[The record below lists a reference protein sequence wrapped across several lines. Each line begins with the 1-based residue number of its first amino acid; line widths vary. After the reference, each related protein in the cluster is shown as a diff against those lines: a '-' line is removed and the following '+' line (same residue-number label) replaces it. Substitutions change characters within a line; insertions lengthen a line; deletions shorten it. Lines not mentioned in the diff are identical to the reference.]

1 MPHYTQLFVR
11 IEEAWADLDDES
23 ILNELRKFGPLID
36 IHRPN
41 PDYAFVTMTEEN
53 RNAALQRE
61 ARADLPSWMTVARA
75 KNPRP
80 TKSSVYIDRNEN
92 NVCRAHLLGHC
103 GDGENCILGLQ
114 HPWYRFDVD
123 YDEILSGK
131 KTKKINFD
139 EQEQSREATSS
150 TVINHDLV
158 GSTST
163 VIITPNASSEQ
174 EQEQSREATSS
185 TVINHDLVGP
195 TSTDNDSIDSTG
207 SSVDITDESVEDA
220 IADEEILEVGTG
232 DANGT
237 LVCAITPHP
246 SYEGDGKLA
255 RVLIISSPS
264 YAMLSLIIHTSLLRI
279 Y

>member
-158 GSTST
+158 G
-163 VIITPNASSEQ
+163 
-174 EQEQSREATSS
+174 
-185 TVINHDLVGP
+185 P

-232 DANGT
+232 DANEIGRAS
-237 LVCAITPHP
+237 CR
-246 SYEGDGKLA
+246 E
-255 RVLIISSPS
+255 RV
-264 YAMLSLIIHTSLLRI
+264 
-279 Y
+279 